1 MSIVSDICSLLL
13 SILYRSNF
21 QEIHWGSLS
30 IKCTQVHSLAIYNII
45 LISKNVLHICLGM
58 FYLQSFICFWCL
70 QNLPLQIKASFEYCD
85 VFTLFQVIFTMSVI
99 ILRVKPSQTKWSVQ
113 LMVLNDKSVVSFT
126 KDCLPTWSSVLE
138 TDYNCTKLWKLI
150 SSGQ

>member
-30 IKCTQVHSLAIYNII
+30 NVPRSTALQYTIII

-70 QNLPLQIKASFEYCD
+70 QNLPLQIKAYFEYCD